1 MLTLV
6 HHSVFKFF
14 DLTVIPLPACTKGRV
29 QAFGFDPTFAGHRCD
44 HSFNLINWQF
54 EGDKIAQVR
63 ALLCIN
69 EEVRTIGG
77 GDCNFVNSSEDAPS
91 DTSGI
96 ILSGALRSA
105 WTKVTTHFNFSE
117 IYQPTP
123 THYFVPKDL
132 TLEKIRTPRIGRVYM
147 SLDLA
152 DRKTLQPVAFVP
164 VLEHNILRRFTA
176 ASENNPF
183 FVYYDD

>member
-1 MLTLV
+1 MI
-6 HHSVFKFF
+6 KFF

-44 HSFNLINWQF
+44 HSFIYLKFFQMAIEFWKCSFNLINWHF

-96 ILSGALRSA
+96 ILSGRRSISPPRRIILSLKTSL
-105 WTKVTTHFNFSE
+105 WIKLE
-117 IYQPTP
+117 LPG
-123 THYFVPKDL
+123 L
-132 TLEKIRTPRIGRVYM
+132 TVSICRWI
-147 SLDLA
+147 SLTDKFYNRLP
-152 DRKTLQPVAFVP
+152 LFQF
-164 VLEHNILRRFTA
+164 
-176 ASENNPF
+176 
-183 FVYYDD
+183 